1 MMSPNDPTWNDTGF
15 DDGDSGFMPSP
26 GSGNNPNDQQ
36 PENDRRRR
44 GFVWLLIL
52 TVLAGMMVGG
62 VAYWWFV
69 LRIPSEVEAF
79 VTAAS
84 PQHPVDQPTAPIS
97 GPQQERPP
105 IVDTPLVVQQER
117 DIARVE
123 ATQDQTRQVTT
134 KRSVASQLSS
144 PSTEELKRPARS
156 ASGATTPPVAQDHSE
171 ADPTSMQTPKPA
183 LAPSLDSRSDLKS
196 KPLHAHK
203 PESTLAPRS
212 SGIERN
218 PAPIGGALYVVQV
231 HSTPSRDDAEE
242 WLETLREKNIRDAF
256 VVAQEIK
263 GQTWY
268 RVRFGAFAKREAAEE
283 AAISLGIAQ
292 PWIARIR

>member
-1 MMSPNDPTWNDTGF
+1 MSPNDPTWNDTGF
-15 DDGDSGFMPSP
+15 DDGDGGFMPSLSP
-26 GSGNNPNDQQ
+26 DNNPNDQQ
-36 PENDRRRR
+36 SENDRRRR
-44 GFVWLLIL
+44 GFAWLLIL

-79 VTAAS
+79 VTVAPSQS
-84 PQHPVDQPTAPIS
+84 PVSQPTAPS
-97 GPQQERPP
+97 PLPQPERPP
-105 IVDTPLVVQQER
+105 VVDTPMIVQQER
-117 DIARVE
+117 DIARIE
-123 ATQDQTRQVTT
+123 ATDDQTRQVA
-134 KRSVASQLSS
+134 KPRSGAPQFSA
-144 PSTEELKRPARS
+144 PSTDDLKRPARS
-156 ASGATTPPVAQDHSE
+156 ANGANTLPVAQDNSE
-171 ADPTSMQTPKPA
+171 ANPTSMQTPKPA
-183 LAPSLDSRSDLKS
+183 LAPSEDSKSDLKS

-218 PAPIGGALYVVQV
+218 PAPVGGALYVVQV
-231 HSTPSRDDAEE
+231 HSTPSRDDAEDC
-242 WLETLREKNIRDAF
+242 LETLREKNIRDAF